1 MKSIASTRFR
11 IIIITLTAL
20 MIAFVFIHSL
30 LPATVSDQES
40 EGVLDFIYNILTS
53 IGINAEINNHIIRKL
68 AHFTEF
74 TALGMMLTSCAYSF
88 NRFKP
93 YKYSVHIFF
102 AGLCTAVIDE
112 TIQLFVE
119 GRSGQITDVLLDFSG
134 IVTGTAIMILFY
146 IIYIRIRKRKNES
159 GS

>member
-1 MKSIASTRFR
+1 MKSIASTRF
-11 IIIITLTAL
+11 IIITFTLTAL

-30 LPATVSDQES
+30 VPATVSDQES
-40 EGVLDFIYNILTS
+40 KGVLDFIYNILTS
-53 IGINAEINNHIIRKL
+53 IGINAEITNHIVRKL

-74 TALGMMLTSCAYSF
+74 TALGMLLTSCAYSF
-88 NRFKP
+88 NRLRP
-93 YKYSVHIFF
+93 YKFIVQIFF

-119 GRSGQITDVLLDFSG
+119 GRSGQIADVLLDFSG
-134 IVTGTAIMILFY
+134 IVTGTAIMLLFY